1 MHRLGWLVVVLGW
14 MVVSAGCASTRGGG
28 PIARGKPGVWDRV
41 ARTSGSPAKPGAK
54 PLAGQAE
61 EIPVSGPFTIPPR
74 LRHQVD
80 FWVDIFSRYSE
91 RQVVIHDTERL
102 DRVYSVLDFSN
113 LRQLG
118 MSDAEAEQHIA
129 TTVEQEKARI
139 RIALRHLDER
149 DGQPSS
155 AEERR
160 IADLFRDVAN
170 RHKFERAAADDRVRA
185 QRGMRE
191 RFARGIEIAHRYLPE
206 MEQIFRDAKVPE
218 EITRLPL
225 VESCFNVHAY
235 SSKAA
240 AGIWQFIPST
250 GRLYM
255 RIDSVVDE
263 RRDPLIASRAA
274 ARFLRQNYDQ
284 LGAWPLAITAYNH
297 GPGGVARAVRET
309 GSTDLADIIERYDGP
324 AFKFAS
330 RNFYTEFLAALQVEK
345 NHERYFGPLDL
356 EAPMRVD
363 RVRAPDYVGI
373 ETVAS
378 CAGVVPEMIVG
389 LNPSLSREVL
399 RGKQRIPPG
408 YAIALPAGT
417 QAVFEQNYAA
427 LPRAKKSD
435 QQKPLYV
442 VHKVQRGQTLTAIAR
457 RYGSTVDEIRRCNN
471 LRSGK
476 GIQMGQRLRIPVS

>member
-1 MHRLGWLVVVLGW
+1 MRRLGWAIVALGW
-14 MVVSAGCASTRGGG
+14 VLVSTGCMSTRGTHSL
-28 PIARGKPGVWDRV
+28 ASGKPGAWDRV
-41 ARTSGSPAKPGAK
+41 ARTGGATAKAGAK
-54 PLAGQAE
+54 PPAAQDQ

-80 FWVDIFSRYSE
+80 FWVDIFSRYSSK
-91 RQVVIHDTERL
+91 QVVIHDTERL

-113 LRQLG
+113 LRELG

-129 TTVEQEKARI
+129 RTVEQEKTRI

-149 DGQPSS
+149 DGQPSN

-160 IADLFRDVAN
+160 IADFFRDQAS
-170 RHKFERAAADDRVRA
+170 RHKFERAAAEDRVRA

-206 MEQIFRDAKVPE
+206 MERIFREANVPE

-235 SSKAA
+235 SSKDA

-263 RRDPLIASRAA
+263 RRDPVISSHAA
-274 ARFLRQNYDQ
+274 ARFLRQNYDK

-309 GSTDLADIIERYDGP
+309 GSMDIADIVERYDGP

-345 NHERYFGPLDL
+345 NHERYFGSLDL
-356 EAPMRVD
+356 EAPMRVA
-363 RVRAPDYVGI
+363 RVRAPDYIGI

-378 CAGVVPEMIVG
+378 CAGVAPEMVAG
-389 LNPSLSREVL
+389 LNPSLSRDVL

-408 YAIALPAGT
+408 YSICLPSGT
-417 QAVFEQNYAA
+417 QTTFEQNYAA

-435 QQKPLYV
+435 RQKPLFV
-442 VHKVQRGQTLTAIAR
+442 VHEVQRGQTLSAIAR
-457 RYGSTVDEIRRCNN
+457 RYGSTVDEIRRCNK
-471 LRSGK
+471 LRSGA
-476 GIQMGQRLRIPVS
+476 GIQTGQRLRIPAS